1 MTDNVTEM
9 TKTTMMPTANA
20 TTTSSEAAVGQASN
34 GTTVSLPDTA
44 DEGVTMQDRR
54 AAGSGEKLDFSPRLE
69 AHLTLELCGSC
80 SRMYVS
86 VSTDQDDHFFAGE
99 ACCTPV
105 AIDVT
110 TSLDLSDGG
119 NVMRVVAFNASEN
132 FTCDDI
138 SLGRRRGS
146 PISEDLRAELSELV
160 SRKVE
165 TEVRGALESTYSAI
179 FEDELRDTFPRLAD
193 LTAQE
198 NSGVAPSP
206 TPSALT
212 SSGSRPL

>member
-1 MTDNVTEM
+1 
-9 TKTTMMPTANA
+9 
-20 TTTSSEAAVGQASN
+20 
-34 GTTVSLPDTA
+34 
-44 DEGVTMQDRR
+44 
-54 AAGSGEKLDFSPRLE
+54 
-69 AHLTLELCGSC
+69 
-80 SRMYVS
+80 MYVS

-105 AIDVT
+105 AISVT
-110 TSLDLSDGG
+110 ARLDLSDGG
-119 NVMRVVAFNASEN
+119 NFMRVVAFNASKN

-165 TEVRGALESTYSAI
+165 TEVRDALESTYSAI

-198 NSGVAPSP
+198 NSGMAPSP
-206 TPSALT
+206 MPSALT